1 VLEVFLAGL
10 VGYLLGSVPTGVLIC
25 RAVGAPDVRHSGSTH
40 TGGLNVSR
48 AAGAWAGVLTGVVDA
63 LLGAAAVTVAM
74 WLTDE
79 PWAATAA
86 GVMSVVG
93 HNWSVFIG
101 FGGGIG
107 LSTLLGAQL
116 RFSLREAVVAVVI
129 LGLLLLA
136 LIKVLGGHRARATI
150 LASAVVGPVLWALR
164 VPWPGILLGA
174 VGGLVVIVKSLSD
187 WSREFGDR
195 QH

>member
-1 VLEVFLAGL
+1 MLEVLVAAV
-10 VGYLLGSVPTGVLIC
+10 VGYLLGSVPTGVLVC
-25 RAVGAPDVRHSGSTH
+25 RVVGAPDVRRSGSAH

-48 AAGAWAGVLTGVVDA
+48 SAGAWAGVLTSVVDA

-74 WLTDE
+74 WLTDD
-79 PWAATAA
+79 PWAAMAA

-93 HNWSVFIG
+93 HNWSVFIR

-116 RFSLREAVVAVVI
+116 RFSPLEALVAVVI

-136 LIKVLGGHRARATI
+136 LIKVMGGHRARATVV
-150 LASAVVGPVLWALR
+150 ASAVVGPVLWALR
-164 VPWPGILLGA
+164 VSWPGILLGA
-174 VGGLVVIVKSLSD
+174 LGGLVVIVKSLSD
-187 WSREFGDR
+187 WNREFGDR
-195 QH
+195 